1 MFNIKSPFDNVQEL
15 KNELNNIKLQ
25 IDNIANMNFM
35 INPLFYNELGDKL
48 MTLSIQIINIG
59 IQAFDI
65 GSNMIYNNNNRLK
78 YYPQLKN
85 ISDKI
90 NTMIAPNIFP
100 FIQLN
105 QEFMNPNQNVIFQEK
120 PKRNVF
126 FRRSGA
132 GIITIAIDEE
142 KTIKELID
150 MYMDKAYGFE
160 NSSIYFLL
168 NNEKLGRND
177 LTKIRENWGSSQI
190 TIDVFEIGSDI
201 L

>member
-1 MFNIKSPFDNVQEL
+1 MIKSPFDNVQEL
-15 KNELNNIKLQ
+15 KNELSNIKLQ

-35 INPLFYNELGDKL
+35 INPLLYNELGDKL
-48 MTLSIQIINIG
+48 MTLSIQIINIR

-65 GSNMIYNNNNRLK
+65 GSSMIINNNRLK

-100 FIQLN
+100 FMQLN

-132 GIITIAIDEE
+132 GIITIVIDEE

-150 MYMDKAYGFE
+150 MYMNKAYGFE
-160 NSSIYFLL
+160 NSSIYFML
-168 NNEKLGRND
+168 NKKKLGRND

-190 TIDVFEIGSDI
+190 TIDVFEIGSGI

>member
-1 MFNIKSPFDNVQEL
+1 MIKSPFDNVQEL
-15 KNELNNIKLQ
+15 KNELSNIKLQ

-35 INPLFYNELGDKL
+35 INALLYNELGDKL
-48 MTLSIQIINIG
+48 MTLSIQIINIR

-65 GSNMIYNNNNRLK
+65 GSSMIINNNRLK

-100 FIQLN
+100 FMQLN

-132 GIITIAIDEE
+132 GIITIVIDEE

-150 MYMDKAYGFE
+150 MYMNKAYGFE
-160 NSSIYFLL
+160 NSSIYFVL
-168 NNEKLGRND
+168 NKKKLGRND

-190 TIDVFEIGSDI
+190 TIDVFEIGSGI

>member
-48 MTLSIQIINIG
+48 MTLSIQIINIR

-65 GSNMIYNNNNRLK
+65 GSSMIINNNRLK

-105 QEFMNPNQNVIFQEK
+105 QEFMNPNQNMEK

-132 GIITIAIDEE
+132 GIITIVIDEE

-177 LTKIRENWGSSQI
+177 LTKIRENWCSSQI
-190 TIDVFEIGSDI
+190 TIEVIEERRDI

>member
-1 MFNIKSPFDNVQEL
+1 MIKSPFDNVQEL
-15 KNELNNIKLQ
+15 KNELSNIKFQ

-35 INPLFYNELGDKL
+35 INPLLYNELGDKL
-48 MTLSIQIINIG
+48 MTLIIQIINIG

-65 GSNMIYNNNNRLK
+65 GSSMLYNNNRLK

-90 NTMIAPNIFP
+90 NTMIAPNVFP
-100 FIQLN
+100 FMQLN
-105 QEFMNPNQNVIFQEK
+105 QELMNPNQNVIFQEK

-132 GIITIAIDEE
+132 GIITIVIDEE

-150 MYMDKAYGFE
+150 MYMNKAYGFE
-160 NSSIYFLL
+160 NSSIYFILYKK
-168 NNEKLGRND
+168 KLGRNE
-177 LTKIRENWGSSQI
+177 LTKIRENWGSGQI
-190 TIDVFEIGSDI
+190 TINLFEIGSGI

>member
-105 QEFMNPNQNVIFQEK
+105 QEFMNPNQNMEK

-150 MYMDKAYGFE
+150 MYMNKAYGFE
-160 NSSIYFLL
+160 NSSIYFIL
-168 NNEKLGRND
+168 NKKKLGRND

>member
-1 MFNIKSPFDNVQEL
+1 MIKSPFDNVQEL

-35 INPLFYNELGDKL
+35 INPLLYNELGDKL

-59 IQAFDI
+59 IQAFNI
-65 GSNMIYNNNNRLK
+65 GSSMIINNNRLK

-90 NTMIAPNIFP
+90 NTMIAPNVFP
-100 FIQLN
+100 FMQLN
-105 QEFMNPNQNVIFQEK
+105 QELMNPNQNVIFQEK

-132 GIITIAIDEE
+132 GIITIVIDEE

-177 LTKIRENWGSSQI
+177 LTKIKENWCSNQI
-190 TIDVFEIGSDI
+190 TIEVIEERRSI